1 METTQNKSEETTDN
15 RTVPYR
21 LQILKLLNT
30 DFKTTMLNIQRKKD
44 KIENF
49 VRDLKTIIK
58 DLVDLKKN
66 QSENLELKNTVTQI
80 VNTID
85 RFYKEQILLKRELMQ

>member
-1 METTQNKSEETTDN
+1 
-15 RTVPYR
+15 
-21 LQILKLLNT
+21 
-30 DFKTTMLNIQRKKD
+30 MLNIQRKKD

-66 QSENLELKNTVTQI
+66 QAENLELKNTVTQI

-85 RFYKEQILLKRELMQ
+85 RFYKE

>member
-1 METTQNKSEETTDN
+1 
-15 RTVPYR
+15 
-21 LQILKLLNT
+21 
-30 DFKTTMLNIQRKKD
+30 MLNIQRKKD
-44 KIENF
+44 KIEIF

-66 QSENLELKNTVTQI
+66 QAENLELKNTVTQI

-85 RFYKEQILLKRELMQ
+85 RFYKEQILLKRELMK